1 MIKRILL
8 FIVSVP
14 ILIYSQNLNGSLS
27 SSVYGFERF
36 DSATDSEMNLR
47 TFQTAALNFNSGKF
61 SFRTRANF
69 ETNAINSLDGDSK
82 FRIYNLY
89 LEYRKLFDIATI
101 KLGRQSHINGV
112 GSGVYDGL
120 DLKLS
125 YSGISLSGFFGGNVP
140 AYQKMEFTN
149 DLKNDYILS
158 GKLVFNNVKNL
169 YLVFSYVDK
178 NVKSENYYATRLDA
192 NFNPIRALIE
202 KNSQQYQ
209 FVSGRATYT
218 FNNVGDISARYDYD
232 LNFSTSS
239 LFELNAN
246 YTQLEKI
253 NFNVYYN
260 YREPRI
266 SYNSIFSVF
275 NYGNTQ
281 EIEGG
286 LDYKISPVF
295 TVTGKFGYVTYNDD
309 TSQRFTIGVRS
320 NYGTFSYR
328 KTFGYAGE
336 LDAISVYGA
345 KSFLDGFLT
354 PSIGLSYTGYKL
366 TEDEPRNT
374 LLTLLAGVNVRPW
387 KFLSFDL
394 QGQYLSNKIYT
405 NDLRIFA
412 KVNYWFN
419 TNF

>member
-8 FIVSVP
+8 FIIIVP
-14 ILIYSQNLNGSLS
+14 ILIYSQNINGSLS

-47 TFQTAALNFNSGKF
+47 TFQTASLNFNSGKL

-69 ETNAINSLDGDSK
+69 ETNAVNSLDGDPR

-89 LEYRKLFDIATI
+89 LEYRKLFDILTI

-112 GSGVYDGL
+112 GSGVYDGIN
-120 DLKLS
+120 LKLS
-125 YSGISLSGFFGGNVP
+125 DSGISLSGFFGGNVP

-149 DLKNDYILS
+149 DLTNDYILS
-158 GKLVFNNVKNL
+158 GKLVFNNVKNFYFAL
-169 YLVFSYVDK
+169 SYVDK

-192 NFNPIRALIE
+192 NFNPITVLIE
-202 KNSQQYQ
+202 RNSKQYQ
-209 FVSGRATYT
+209 FVSGRASYT
-218 FNNVGDISARYDYD
+218 FNKAGDISVRYDYD
-232 LNFSTSS
+232 LNFLTSS

-246 YTQLEKI
+246 YTELEKI
-253 NFNVYYN
+253 NFNIYYN

-286 LDYKISPVF
+286 IDYKISPIF
-295 TVTGKFGYVTYNDD
+295 TVMGKFGYVTYNDD
-309 TSQRFTIGVRS
+309 TSQRLTIGVRS
-320 NYGTFSYR
+320 NYGSVSYR

-336 LDAISVYGA
+336 LDAVSVYGA
-345 KSFLDGFLT
+345 KSFWDGFLT

-366 TEDEPRNT
+366 SKDEPQNT
-374 LLTLLAGVNVRPW
+374 LLTLLAGVNVRPL

-412 KVNYWFN
+412 RVNYWFN